1 MTFGE
6 SHCIIEIIY
15 LIYVFLIVAVNSNN
29 HPQEINKGRVFRF
42 FLRMITGNMNSEII
56 FLFMYDTG
64 SIFEIEQ
71 LNGLLKNQEDFSKF
85 EFKKPGPEEIATF
98 NVPIIFNLKDE
109 ILLIDNTRYLF
120 KVQVSIYKFGG
131 FSIRIRYI
139 FSGTYEQL
147 LKLTFDKRINNFV
160 NNIVVKAK
168 KKIVIALRKITK
180 VKENDLSERYR
191 FYYIDGDKQ
200 LLLQNHM
207 NLIAGLLIDEE
218 DISTLEKEYVE
229 LVLKK
234 NITYDNTSIFFV
246 GWESAIIIDKDYIY
260 EHELLMAEIANLE
273 LLETRI
279 QHKRL
284 VDKLKDAN
292 NQIEKLEKDKIS
304 FLSIGG
310 LRKLNESLGR
320 SYDTSKTILNN
331 VEDTAY
337 GYGEWYLSRVYAL
350 FYDVFKLNNIE
361 SMLEKDMES
370 IDNER
375 KFVNDM
381 IEARH
386 ENFLEYIVILLI
398 AIEIIIELFYFMKL

>member
-1 MTFGE
+1 
-6 SHCIIEIIY
+6 
-15 LIYVFLIVAVNSNN
+15 
-29 HPQEINKGRVFRF
+29 
-42 FLRMITGNMNSEII
+42 MITGNMNSEII

-131 FSIRIRYI
+131 FSIRIRHM

-337 GYGEWYLSRVYAL
+337 GYGEWYLSRVYSL

-361 SMLEKDMES
+361 SILEKDMES